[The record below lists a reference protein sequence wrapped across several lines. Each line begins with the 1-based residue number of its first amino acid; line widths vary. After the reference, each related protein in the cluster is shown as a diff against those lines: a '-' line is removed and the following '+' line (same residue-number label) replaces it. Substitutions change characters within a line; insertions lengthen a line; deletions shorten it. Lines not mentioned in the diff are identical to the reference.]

1 MKSRSES
8 PGSIDMDL
16 QSEKTE
22 KSYLHAH
29 RLLMRAALAAMT
41 AFAWIFIFQYFSSF
55 THTIATSF
63 ACTMLVYVLAQAIMM
78 ILTPLSASHLR
89 HGVKA
94 AMVFGALFLAA
105 AYVVLGATFAGY
117 FSSPLGWGVVLF
129 GIFMG
134 TYR

>member
-1 MKSRSES
+1 SPCRSRDGVSTLRGACGSVTDSSHFCRSLRYSDTMKSRSES

-94 AMVFGALFLAA
+94 AMVFG
-105 AYVVLGATFAGY
+105 
-117 FSSPLGWGVVLF
+117 
-129 GIFMG
+129 
-134 TYR
+134 